1 MQERKATLNRS
12 SRQETEKKGTQPWD
26 DEIKGGRGALRNME
40 WEGNEGVEEIEVETP
55 IKIDDWD
62 VDKSRRLERIKI
74 TGAENWQY
82 NVLWEDA
89 SETLMEDKRQGNK
102 NKSGS
107 DKELARKLEEEVESV
122 KLEIIDKFEGVK

>member
-1 MQERKATLNRS
+1 
-12 SRQETEKKGTQPWD
+12 
-26 DEIKGGRGALRNME
+26 ME
-40 WEGNEGVEEIEVETP
+40 G
-55 IKIDDWD
+55 
-62 VDKSRRLERIKI
+62 IKI

-122 KLEIIDKFEGVK
+122 KLEIIDKFEGVNEVKLTPATQDLGILEP